1 MELRFLGQVYSTSN
15 VQVETVPSDLTVC
28 FRGQTYNLRRPI
40 QTAKSQF
47 GIRIYR
53 GVLYGKN

>member
-28 FRGQTYNLRRPI
+28 LRGQAYNLRRPI
-40 QTAKSQF
+40 QTAEIAIWAQNISWRS
-47 GIRIYR
+47 IW
-53 GVLYGKN
+53 